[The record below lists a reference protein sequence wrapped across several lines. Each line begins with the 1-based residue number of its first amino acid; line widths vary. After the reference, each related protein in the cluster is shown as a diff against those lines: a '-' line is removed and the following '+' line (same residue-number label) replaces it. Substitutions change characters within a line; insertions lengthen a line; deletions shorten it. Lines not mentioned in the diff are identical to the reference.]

1 MIHKAVA
8 QSQQPAV
15 QDCIPDSQTSVSD
28 NQVANG
34 VSQEQNGY
42 VPERNGNEA
51 VEHDQ
56 INGKAL
62 QQYAGKRTAVLR
74 ACKSDAI
81 SVKEQHRSL
90 GDYLR
95 LPASQYSVLDAQ
107 RIERI
112 DDDTFR
118 CFVGGISFLSFKVA
132 PVLTVSVV
140 VGNGGPTV
148 RLLATELQG
157 SNAVRAVNDKF
168 TATMTN
174 EVRWRD
180 ASATAQ
186 DDVAQSD
193 VRQGTSGAAPADSHA
208 DSPADPSASDS
219 STEQPLRQITSLTEI
234 QVTLEIPN
242 WLKFLSVDYISRSGS
257 KVMQQVL
264 NRMVPRFLAQLEA
277 DYQLWA
283 AGDESRKPI
292 GDGQL

>member
-1 MIHKAVA
+1 MVYKAVT

-15 QDCIPDSQTSVSD
+15 RDCISDSHTSVSN
-28 NQVANG
+28 NQPGSG
-34 VSQEQNGY
+34 VSQEQDGHTS
-42 VPERNGNEA
+42 ERNGNGA
-51 VEHDQ
+51 VGQDQ
-56 INGKAL
+56 INGKAH
-62 QQYAGKRTAVLR
+62 QQYADKRTAVLR

-95 LPASQYSVLDAQ
+95 LPASQYSVLDAK

-148 RLLATELQG
+148 KLLATELQG

-180 ASATAQ
+180 ASTATAH

-193 VRQGTSGAAPADSHA
+193 VPQGSSGAILADSSA
-208 DSPADPSASDS
+208 DSPASDS
-219 STEQPLRQITSLTEI
+219 STERPLRQITSLTEI

-242 WLKFLSVDYISRSGS
+242 WLKFLSVDYINRSGS